1 MLRQYIVGH
10 AHVHVHVTPPPQIG
24 ALAQVRADLRL
35 QHEGLVSMESK
46 VDVAAVEVDLALS
59 HEYTTRM
66 EKLQRAKLAAAAASS
81 EREVLEHRRFEKVFS
96 SLERIRFVRH
106 NQMSL
111 FLPSQSPTLSTT
123 ITTNITTITTI
134 DTTTTAITSTAL
146 SEAYRSLCVQGDAHL
161 RYSREPVSLFKDGVL
176 MYAKPDR
183 SQWREGKSLSGGQQA
198 ILGLALNMGFQM
210 VCTRGGNLRRNIC
223 SSAKY

>member
-1 MLRQYIVGH
+1 M
-10 AHVHVHVTPPPQIG
+10 
-24 ALAQVRADLRL
+24 RADLRL

-96 SLERIRFVRH
+96 SLERIRSVRH
-106 NQMSL
+106 NQISL

-123 ITTNITTITTI
+123 ITTNITTIN
-134 DTTTTAITSTAL
+134 TTTTTITSTAL

-210 VCTRGGNLRRNIC
+210 VCTRGEKFGKNISLRQNY
-223 SSAKY
+223 KNEV